1 MLFFEGRHAGHRD
14 HCLQDSELVLYVT
27 AALTIPAK
35 APAGMATF
43 GGIGWT
49 VQPIEY
55 LVGCENEY
63 KHVTLIRDETTVI
76 FGRK

>member
-1 MLFFEGRHAGHRD
+1 MLFFEQQAAGHRD
-14 HCLQDSELVLYVT
+14 HCPQDSELVLYLT

-49 VQPIEY
+49 VQSIE
-55 LVGCENEY
+55 
-63 KHVTLIRDETTVI
+63 
-76 FGRK
+76 